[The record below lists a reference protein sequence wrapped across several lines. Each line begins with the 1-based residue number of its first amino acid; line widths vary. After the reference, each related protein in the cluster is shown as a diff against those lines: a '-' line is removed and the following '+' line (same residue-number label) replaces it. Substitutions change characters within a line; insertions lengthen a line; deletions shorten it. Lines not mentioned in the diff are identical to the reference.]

1 MMKLSPKMRD
11 AGIIVGV
18 TLVLLF
24 LVYPRKKG
32 ILQPKVAD
40 TKKLDNLQNAQ
51 IILNA
56 YINAVEAR
64 EKSSALNELNQ
75 EFIKQYGMKVVKNS
89 SNKYVARTMDGKDV
103 LMVK

>member
-1 MMKLSPKMRD
+1 MKLSPKMRD

-40 TKKLDNLQNAQ
+40 TNKLDNLQNAQ

-56 YINAVEAR
+56 YINAVEAK

-75 EFIKQYGMKVVKNS
+75 EFIKEYGMKVVKNS

>member
-40 TKKLDNLQNAQ
+40 TNKLDNLQNAQ

-56 YINAVEAR
+56 YINAVEAK

-75 EFIKQYGMKVVKNS
+75 EFIKEYGMKVVKNS

>member
-1 MMKLSPKMRD
+1 MKLSPKMRD

>member
-1 MMKLSPKMRD
+1 MIKLSPKMRD

-24 LVYPRKKG
+24 LIYPKKKG

-56 YINAVEAR
+56 YMNAIEAG
-64 EKSSALNELNQ
+64 EKSSALNELNN
-75 EFIKQYGMKVVKNS
+75 EFIKEYGMKVVKNS
-89 SNKYVARTMDGKDV
+89 SNKYVARTIDGKDV
-103 LMVK
+103 LMLK

>member
-75 EFIKQYGMKVVKNS
+75 EFIKQYGMKVVKNN